1 MLNSTPVTHFV
12 LGAYMDIGLL
22 KYPVFVF
29 LLLWYAAILL
39 SNLLLIA
46 VISQSRSLHEP
57 MFVFMCAL
65 FVNEVYGS
73 TAIFPMLLSQILH
86 EAHVITRAAC
96 LLQIFC
102 VYSYGGTEVNM
113 LTLMSYDRY
122 LAICCPLQYSSSMTP
137 TKMAALITLCWSY
150 SLILNLFITYG
161 LTGRLKPCGNVIDKV
176 YCDNFWVV
184 RLSCSDTTADKIF
197 GLVNGLCR
205 LLCVIT
211 LILYSYGRILRVCLS
226 SSKRAR
232 QTALGTCVPHLLSIL
247 NFSCGGLF
255 EVMQSWFD
263 MSAVST
269 PLRVFLSLHWL
280 TVQPLASPVIYGL
293 KMTKIRQAVLEKNSA
308 RDLVCCV
315 FPPS

>member
-102 VYSYGGTEVNM
+102 LYSYGGTEFSL

-122 LAICCPLQYSSSMTP
+122 LAICCHLQYSSSMTP

-150 SLILNLFITYG
+150 NLIVNLFITYG

-176 YCDNFWVV
+176 YCDNYLMVK
-184 RLSCSDTTADKIF
+184 LSCSDAMVSKIF
-197 GLVNGLCR
+197 GSVHFVCYVLGLVG
-205 LLCVIT
+205 
-211 LILYSYGRILRVCLS
+211 LILYSYARILRVCLR

-232 QTALGTCVPHLLSIL
+232 QTALSTCVPHLLSFL
-247 NFSCGGLF
+247 NFSFGGLF
-255 EVMQSWFD
+255 EVMQSRFD

-293 KMTKIRQAVLEKNSA
+293 KMTKIRQAVQELLQVHLTYLA
-308 RDLVCCV
+308 LG
-315 FPPS
+315 

>member
-1 MLNSTPVTHFV
+1 ILSPHGEPGMNSTSVTHFV

-46 VISQSRSLHEP
+46 VISRSRSLHEP
-57 MFVFMCAL
+57 MFVFVCAL

-102 VYSYGGTEVNM
+102 LYSYGGTELNM

-122 LAICCPLQYSSSMTP
+122 LAICRPLQYSSSMTP
-137 TKMAALITLCWSY
+137 TKMAALMALAWGH
-150 SLILNLFITYG
+150 SLLMNLFITYG
-161 LTGRLKPCGNVIDKV
+161 LTGRLSQCRNVIDKV

-184 RLSCSDTTADKIF
+184 RLSCSDTTVSNIF
-197 GLVNGLCR
+197 GLVNVVCR

-211 LILYSYGRILRVCLS
+211 LILYSYGRILRVCLR
-226 SSKRAR
+226 SSKSAR
-232 QTALGTCVPHLLSIL
+232 QTALSTCVPHLLSIL

-255 EVMQSWFD
+255 ELMQSRFD

-269 PLRVFLSLHWL
+269 PLRIFLSLHWL

-293 KMTKIRQAVLEKNSA
+293 KMTKIR
-308 RDLVCCV
+308 LVV
-315 FPPS
+315 RTLLSRK